1 MNISTINN
9 PGLPITSYG
18 ENQAIVA
25 NASPTAELSS
35 TSSTSSKA
43 TLFTNA
49 DIKGAVETLNN
60 HAKSTGSSVSF
71 HFHVDDTS
79 GKVVIRV
86 MDTNNLMLISQMP
99 SEQALILAQTIGN
112 NEPNFKTGSILKA
125 QA

>member
-1 MNISTINN
+1 MNISTINSL
-9 PGLPITSYG
+9 GLPITSYG

-35 TSSTSSKA
+35 TSSKA
-43 TLFTNA
+43 TSFTNA